1 MSIIKKPIITEKM
14 TNDTELFNRYSFVV
28 DRKANKIQIKKAVE
42 EQYDVVV
49 DSVRTMVCIGK
60 KRVRGTKS
68 GMIVGKTS
76 TYKKAIVQLYPPM
89 DRKKTIV
96 QLLTI
101 AKYHSTQIPS
111 TKPSFKSH
119 FILMFMCSEIGIV
132 GQIMVRLVRGLLP
145 RDVL

>member
-1 MSIIKKPIITEKM
+1 MTLESEK
-14 TNDTELFNRYSFVV
+14 FNRYAFVV

-76 TYKKAIVQLYPPM
+76 TYKKAIVTLAEGDSIDFYSN
-89 DRKKTIV
+89 I
-96 QLLTI
+96 
-101 AKYHSTQIPS
+101 
-111 TKPSFKSH
+111 
-119 FILMFMCSEIGIV
+119 
-132 GQIMVRLVRGLLP
+132 
-145 RDVL
+145 